1 MIIHQI
7 TLPTGIQLPQ
17 CTTCRGHLFCRDLRL
32 KHHLHVNNGERLEL
46 TTPSMSTEVI
56 GQGIRTCDINC
67 ARCLSMAAEKGRA

>member
-1 MIIHQI
+1 MTIHQI

-17 CTTCRGHLFCRDLRL
+17 CSACRGDLFCRDLSVQHCLEARP
-32 KHHLHVNNGERLEL
+32 GGQLEL
-46 TTPSMSTEVI
+46 TSPSLPQEVI